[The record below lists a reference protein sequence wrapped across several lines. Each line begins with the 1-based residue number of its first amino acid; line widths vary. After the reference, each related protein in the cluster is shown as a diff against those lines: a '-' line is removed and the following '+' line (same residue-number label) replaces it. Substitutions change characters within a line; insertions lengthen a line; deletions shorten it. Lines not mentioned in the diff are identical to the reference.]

1 MTASIPLSLVE
12 GIFIIR
18 DDDKVIGAFTTLD
31 GLRVTLKAESYKT
44 SGNIQIDIAALD
56 DLDVDTVTHLV
67 ARELIGDCTDYEAWQ
82 HVNGGKFPWLEYWF
96 DEFTTTAYK
105 ADIDRRIARHN
116 EIFGRAA

>member
-12 GIFIIR
+12 GIFILR
-18 DDDKVIGAFTTLD
+18 ADDKVIGAFTTLD

-96 DEFTTTAYK
+96 DEFTTTAHK
-105 ADIDRRIARHN
+105 ADIDRRVKRRDDLAW
-116 EIFGRAA
+116 A